1 MSCCVV
7 VTGASGFLGSYIGR
21 LFSSEGWRVVG
32 IDRSWRREL
41 GDLLSTTGCSE
52 LHAVDVLD
60 PEARLI
66 LGRVAPDVLVHAAG
80 PASVAGSFQD
90 PAMDF
95 RDSVQAT
102 AVLLEGVRVEAP
114 QCRFVYLSSAAVY
127 GDQSADPLN
136 ESSAPSPLSPYGYS
150 KLLAEV
156 LCREYFQ
163 MYGLATV
170 AVRIFSA
177 YGPGLR
183 RQVLWDLLQRH
194 ELAEGDVCVH
204 GTGDERRDFIHAL
217 DVARAIAIV
226 AKYGESGGVYNVGSG
241 RSVTIRDLVAILREE
256 LGSAKPW
263 RFVGGTTTGYPR
275 VLEADTNRLSGLGF
289 KPTFELRAG
298 IKEYVAWARD
308 GRKSRA

>member
-1 MSCCVV
+1 MSFCVV

-21 LFSSEGWRVVG
+21 LFAKEGWRVVG
-32 IDRSWRREL
+32 IDRSWRAELREL
-41 GDLLSTTGCSE
+41 PVRGCSE

-60 PEARLI
+60 PAARLI
-66 LGRVAPDVLVHAAG
+66 LRRVAPDVLVHAAG
-80 PASVAGSFQD
+80 PASVTRSFQD
-90 PAMDF
+90 PGMDF

-102 AVLLEGVRVEAP
+102 AALLESLRVEAP

-127 GDQSADPLN
+127 GDQSEEPLN

-150 KLLAEV
+150 KLLAEI
-156 LCREYFQ
+156 LCRQYFQ
-163 MYGLATV
+163 MYGLPTI

-177 YGPGLR
+177 YGQGLR

-194 ELAEGDVCVH
+194 ELAEGEVCVH

-217 DVARAIAIV
+217 DVAKAIAIV

-241 RSVTIRDLVAILREE
+241 RAVTIRDLVAMLREE
-256 LGSAKPW
+256 LGAAKLW
-263 RFVGGTTTGYPR
+263 RFVGGTTSGYPR

-298 IKEYVAWARD
+298 VKEYVAWARAEGK
-308 GRKSRA
+308 GRA